1 MLNLTV
7 STSQYQIFDITYAY
21 LYMPA
26 PERVSKD
33 AVIVNGFYYA
43 VGNYQLA
50 PTMLA
55 YEENF
60 AVFAQ

>member
-7 STSQYQIFDITYAY
+7 STSQYQIFDITYAN

-43 VGNYQLA
+43 IGNY
-50 PTMLA
+50 
-55 YEENF
+55 
-60 AVFAQ
+60 